1 MKHKVLVWAVEILF
15 FGIWLCG
22 LSFDQLRMFSLDDF
36 PAHDGHS
43 YVSMSYGNYSV
54 TPHHK
59 YRVIIPNAVRLL
71 RAGLPAGA
79 LASPN
84 ADKALFFL
92 VNLTLG
98 GLMLAVSFRF
108 LLASGV
114 GQMSA
119 LVVTLMLGGCRF
131 IQQAAAQPMIDMGLY
146 LALAALAYFLAT
158 RQWIALCVW
167 LPFMALSKEVIYPLL
182 VLPVFLVP
190 KGRRLLLGGS
200 YLVTAGLVWG
210 VRHWVSAHSA
220 VGIVSTLDPGWSYG
234 SNSFF
239 YVVGRH
245 LEGAGA
251 NLAYLMTPR
260 AWFDLLIAFGILW
273 PLALFGVKQKALAR
287 NAWVWLWLPYALW
300 CGLLSRHWG
309 RMLTIAFPL
318 FIWSAAMGLDRV
330 VEIWGRKLK
339 KSAEDHPK
347 AAAHAAPGTE

>member
-1 MKHKVLVWAVEILF
+1 MHNNILIWVGQILF
-15 FGIWLCG
+15 FGVWLCG

-43 YVSMSYGNYSV
+43 YVNMSYGNYSV

-59 YRVIIPNAVRLL
+59 YRVIIPGAVRII
-71 RAGLPAGA
+71 RAGLPAGVV
-79 LASPN
+79 ASPN
-84 ADKALFFL
+84 ADKALFFI

-108 LLASGV
+108 LLASGI

-131 IQQAAAQPMIDMGLY
+131 IQQAAAQPMIDMGFY
-146 LALAALAYFLAT
+146 LALAALAYFLAS
-158 RQWIALCVW
+158 RQWGSLCLW
-167 LPFMALSKEVIYPLL
+167 LPLMALSKEVIYPLL
-182 VLPVFLVP
+182 VMPFFLVP
-190 KGRRLLLGGS
+190 KGRRLLLAGS
-200 YLVTAGLVWG
+200 YLVAVGLVWG
-210 VRHWVSAHSA
+210 VRHWVSAHSI
-220 VGIVSTLDPGWSYG
+220 VGVVSTLDPGWSYA
-234 SNSFF
+234 SNSLF
-239 YVVGRH
+239 YVIRRH

-273 PLALFGVKQKALAR
+273 PLAFYGAKQKTLAR
-287 NAWVWLWLPYALW
+287 NAWLWLPYALW

-318 FIWSAAMGLDRV
+318 IIFHAAQGLDSLLAKNAMR
-330 VEIWGRKLK
+330 IGPR
-339 KSAEDHPK
+339 
-347 AAAHAAPGTE
+347 